1 MELKHE
7 FRVGIPVAE
16 AWSTLT
22 DVEFIA
28 PCMPGAQLTE
38 VDGDKFSGG
47 VKVKVGPI
55 TAQYKGSAHFVE
67 LDEANRRIVLE
78 ATGRDSR
85 GAGNAAA
92 EVTAELVPD
101 GDGTTVRLAVDL
113 KVTGKVAQF
122 GRGVMGDV
130 TEKLI
135 GQFVT
140 ALEQKLSDV
149 GSASGGADGGTGTTA
164 AAAGEPAEGSAGVDG
179 SQAGDAGADG
189 SGETGAAASGDGSG
203 GEAADAADDHKA
215 ASATGPRKIEM
226 AEPEPVDLLETAGRP
241 MLKRLLAPLAVV
253 ALFLLNRR
261 RRRRKRRQG

>member
-1 MELKHE
+1 MELKNE
-7 FRVGIPVAE
+7 FRVDIPTE
-16 AWSTLT
+16 QAWNTLT

-38 VDGDKFSGG
+38 IDGDEFKGG

-55 TAQYKGSAHFVE
+55 TAQYKGTAKFVE

-92 EVTAELVPD
+92 EVIAEMTPD
-101 GDGTTVRLAVDL
+101 GDGTVVAITTDL

-122 GRGVMGDV
+122 GRGVMADV

-135 GQFVT
+135 GQFVDS
-140 ALEQKLSDV
+140 LSEKLSEV
-149 GSASGGADGGTGTTA
+149 GAPGDDGTDASEAASSEDSAEA
-164 AAAGEPAEGSAGVDG
+164 AAED
-179 SQAGDAGADG
+179 
-189 SGETGAAASGDGSG
+189 
-203 GEAADAADDHKA
+203 
-215 ASATGPRKIEM
+215 GPRQVDM
-226 AEPEPVDLLETAGRP
+226 DEPEPVDLLETAGRP

-253 ALFLLNRR
+253 VLFFLNRR
-261 RRRRKRRQG
+261 RRRRRRQG

>member
-1 MELKHE
+1 MELKSE
-7 FRVGIPVAE
+7 FRVGIPVE
-16 AWSTLT
+16 QAWSTLT

-38 VDGDKFSGG
+38 IDGDEFKGG

-55 TAQYKGSAHFVE
+55 TAQYKGSAKFVE

-78 ATGRDSR
+78 ASGRDSR

-92 EVTAELVPD
+92 EVTAEMTAD
-101 GDGTTVRLAVDL
+101 GDGTVVSIATDL

-122 GRGVMGDV
+122 GRGVMADV

-135 GQFVT
+135 GQFVDS
-140 ALEQKLSDV
+140 LEQKLSEIGGQDDA
-149 GSASGGADGGTGTTA
+149 GAEASDAAADDAEAADEQAEEPASGG
-164 AAAGEPAEGSAGVDG
+164 
-179 SQAGDAGADG
+179 
-189 SGETGAAASGDGSG
+189 
-203 GEAADAADDHKA
+203 
-215 ASATGPRKIEM
+215 PRQIEM

-241 MLKRLLAPLAVV
+241 MLKRILAPLAVV
-253 ALFLLNRR
+253 VFFLFNR

>member
-1 MELKHE
+1 MELKSE
-7 FRVGIPVAE
+7 FRVGIPVE
-16 AWSTLT
+16 QAWSTLT

-38 VDGDKFSGG
+38 VDGDEFKGG

-55 TAQYKGSAHFVE
+55 TAQYKGSAKFVE

-78 ATGRDSR
+78 ASGRDSR

-92 EVTAELVPD
+92 EVTAEMTPD
-101 GDGTTVRLAVDL
+101 GDGTVVSIATDL

-122 GRGVMGDV
+122 GRGVMADV

-135 GQFVT
+135 GQFVDS
-140 ALEQKLSDV
+140 LEQKLSEIGDQD
-149 GSASGGADGGTGTTA
+149 GAGA
-164 AAAGEPAEGSAGVDG
+164 AADDAPAD
-179 SQAGDAGADG
+179 DAGASD
-189 SGETGAAASGDGSG
+189 ETG
-203 GEAADAADDHKA
+203 EE
-215 ASATGPRKIEM
+215 SAPSGPRQIEM

-241 MLKRLLAPLAVV
+241 MLKRILAPLAVV
-253 ALFLLNRR
+253 VFFLFNR

>member
-1 MELKHE
+1 MELKSE
-7 FRVGIPVAE
+7 FRVGIPVE
-16 AWSTLT
+16 QAWSTLT

-38 VDGDKFSGG
+38 IDGDEFKGG

-55 TAQYKGSAHFVE
+55 TAQYKGSAKFVE

-78 ATGRDSR
+78 ASGRDSR

-92 EVTAELVPD
+92 EVTAEMTPD
-101 GDGTTVRLAVDL
+101 GDGTVVSIATDL

-122 GRGVMGDV
+122 GRGVMADV

-135 GQFVT
+135 GQFVDS
-140 ALEQKLSDV
+140 LEQKLS
-149 GSASGGADGGTGTTA
+149 
-164 AAAGEPAEGSAGVDG
+164 EIGVQD
-179 SQAGDAGADG
+179 DAGA
-189 SGETGAAASGDGSG
+189 
-203 GEAADAADDHKA
+203 AADDA
-215 ASATGPRKIEM
+215 PADDTEASDETGEESASSGPRQIEM

-241 MLKRLLAPLAVV
+241 MLKRILAPLAVV
-253 ALFLLNRR
+253 VFFLFNR

>member
-1 MELKHE
+1 MELKSE
-7 FRVGIPVAE
+7 FRVGIPVE
-16 AWSTLT
+16 QAWSTLT

-38 VDGDKFSGG
+38 VDGDEFKGG
-47 VKVKVGPI
+47 VKIKVGPI
-55 TAQYKGSAHFVE
+55 TAQYKGSAKFVE

-92 EVTAELVPD
+92 EVTAEMTPD
-101 GDGTTVRLAVDL
+101 GDGTVVSIATDL

-122 GRGVMGDV
+122 GRGVMADV

-135 GQFVT
+135 GQFVDS
-140 ALEQKLSDV
+140 LEQKLSEMGESDDAD
-149 GSASGGADGGTGTTA
+149 AS
-164 AAAGEPAEGSAGVDG
+164 VDG
-179 SQAGDAGADG
+179 VSSDGAETDA
-189 SGETGAAASGDGSG
+189 
-203 GEAADAADDHKA
+203 EAADAP
-215 ASATGPRKIEM
+215 ASSGPRQIEM

-241 MLKRLLAPLAVV
+241 MLKRILAPVAVV
-253 ALFLLNRR
+253 ALFLFNR

>member
-1 MELKHE
+1 MELKSE
-7 FRVGIPVAE
+7 FRVGIPVE
-16 AWSTLT
+16 QAWSTLT

-38 VDGDKFSGG
+38 IDGDEFKGG

-55 TAQYKGSAHFVE
+55 TAQYKGSAKFVE

-78 ATGRDSR
+78 ASGRDSR

-92 EVTAELVPD
+92 EVTAEMTPD
-101 GDGTTVRLAVDL
+101 GDGTVVSIATDL

-122 GRGVMGDV
+122 GRGVMADV

-135 GQFVT
+135 GQFVDS
-140 ALEQKLSDV
+140 LEQKLS
-149 GSASGGADGGTGTTA
+149 
-164 AAAGEPAEGSAGVDG
+164 EI
-179 SQAGDAGADG
+179 GDQGG
-189 SGETGAAASGDGSG
+189 SGAEAS
-203 GEAADAADDHKA
+203 DAADDDADTADEA
-215 ASATGPRKIEM
+215 AEVPASGGPRQIEM

-241 MLKRLLAPLAVV
+241 MLKRILAPLAVV
-253 ALFLLNRR
+253 VFFLFNR

>member
-1 MELKHE
+1 MELKNE
-7 FRVGIPVAE
+7 FRVDIPAE
-16 AWSTLT
+16 QAWNTLT

-38 VDGDKFSGG
+38 IDGDEFKGG

-55 TAQYKGSAHFVE
+55 TAQYKGSAKFVE

-92 EVTAELVPD
+92 EVIAEMTPD
-101 GDGTTVRLAVDL
+101 GDGTVVAITTDL

-122 GRGVMGDV
+122 GRGVMADV

-135 GQFVT
+135 GQFVDS
-140 ALEQKLSDV
+140 LSEKLSEV
-149 GSASGGADGGTGTTA
+149 GAPGDDEADASGAESADESAEA
-164 AAAGEPAEGSAGVDG
+164 AADE
-179 SQAGDAGADG
+179 
-189 SGETGAAASGDGSG
+189 
-203 GEAADAADDHKA
+203 
-215 ASATGPRKIEM
+215 GPRQVDM
-226 AEPEPVDLLETAGRP
+226 DEPEPVDLLETAGRP

-253 ALFLLNRR
+253 VLFFLNRR
-261 RRRRKRRQG
+261 RRRRRRQG

>member
-1 MELKHE
+1 MELKSE
-7 FRVGIPVAE
+7 FRVGIPVE
-16 AWSTLT
+16 QAWSTLT

-38 VDGDKFSGG
+38 VDGDEFKGG
-47 VKVKVGPI
+47 VKIKVGPI
-55 TAQYKGSAHFVE
+55 TAQYKGSAKFVE

-92 EVTAELVPD
+92 EVTAEMTPD
-101 GDGTTVRLAVDL
+101 GDGTVVSIATDL

-122 GRGVMGDV
+122 GRGVMADV

-135 GQFVT
+135 GQFVDS
-140 ALEQKLSDV
+140 LEQKLSEMGPSDDAD
-149 GSASGGADGGTGTTA
+149 AS
-164 AAAGEPAEGSAGVDG
+164 VDG
-179 SQAGDAGADG
+179 ASSDGAETDA
-189 SGETGAAASGDGSG
+189 
-203 GEAADAADDHKA
+203 EAADAP
-215 ASATGPRKIEM
+215 ASSGPRQIEM

-241 MLKRLLAPLAVV
+241 MLKRILAPVAVV
-253 ALFLLNRR
+253 ALFLFNR